1 MPGAKKIIVGA
12 LALLA
17 LIAGLAAAFAFAAPG
32 PTAASPGRVAL
43 VRRDTITTTVT
54 PSGVVQAA
62 AQLSLSFPVP
72 GVVDRVLVTAGQ
84 RVAKGQLLATLTDPA
99 LQAALGDDQGALRV
113 AEANMARVQAP
124 PSPEAVRA
132 ARAAL
137 SVAEARLTVLRAG
150 AQPSALTAQLRLSV
164 DQTRLALLEM
174 ASAVPAVPAL
184 PAQAAPNAQGGASP
198 NERRAQAAVDAD
210 QQALTR
216 AALLQR
222 ALDLSQAEAA
232 VAGAIDALQRTMH
245 PFTPWDVGYARAQRA
260 QARQVVAE
268 DYYLLAAQTRL
279 RAPSGGTVLVVR
291 ALAGQLSP
299 ASGGG
304 TASATSAGDDAS
316 VVMAADSRL
325 RVVANVDEADIGSV
339 TVGAPVTVTFDAYP
353 DRVYSGVVT
362 GLPYLATTTSNVTTY
377 PVDVALD
384 GSSHGLT
391 AGMTANLTVV
401 TARLR
406 NAIVV
411 PTAAISSSSLG
422 DVVTVLDDGNRRVRT
437 PVRLGASDMSD
448 TQVLAGLRPGQ
459 RVLIPDGPS
468 PGGQGTGLP

>member
-32 PTAASPGRVAL
+32 PTAAPPGRVAL
-43 VRRDTITTTVT
+43 VSRATITTTVT

-62 AQLSLSFPVP
+62 AQLSLSFPVL

-84 RVAKGQLLATLTDPA
+84 RVAKGQLLATLTDPT
-99 LQAALGDDQGALRV
+99 LHAALGDDQGALRV

-137 SVAEARLTVLRAG
+137 DAAEARLAALRAG
-150 AQPSALTAQLRLSV
+150 AQPSALTAQLRLSA

-174 ASAVPAVPAL
+174 ASAVPAVPVL
-184 PAQAAPNAQGGASP
+184 PACAASNAQVGASP

-232 VAGAIDALQRTMH
+232 VAGAIDPLHTTMH
-245 PFTPWDVGYARAQRA
+245 PSTPWDVGYARAQRA

-268 DYYLLAAQTRL
+268 DYYLLATQTRL
-279 RAPSGGTVLVVR
+279 RAPSAGMVLAVH
-291 ALAGQLSP
+291 ALAGQLSS
-299 ASGGG
+299 ASGG
-304 TASATSAGDDAS
+304 TAATSAGDGAS
-316 VVMAADSRL
+316 VIMAADSRL

-339 TVGAPVTVTFDAYP
+339 TVGAPVTATFDAYP
-353 DRVYSGVVT
+353 DRVYRGVVT

-406 NAIVV
+406 GAIVV

-448 TQVLAGLRPGQ
+448 TQVRAGLRPGQ